1 MNTFFKPMIPVRT
14 INAEHD
20 EDDDDSSQLS
30 SESYDLEA
38 LENAAMRFGGSS
50 NRASETLGDEPY
62 TTNSLSMAS
71 SRQSGERHHSASILK
86 SQMSMTSKDASTGTT
101 SSASEA
107 DNTIVRGNYGRRS
120 FSSEYNTR
128 NFQNIN
134 NVPDARSGIY
144 GAMDEIQEEKLNYV
158 EQKNSFNSCSNSRH
172 TLPSMQCSSVSSR
185 SQFPYQKVQSQSTLT
200 EDELDEEEEIRRFS
214 INLSHAASRLSIA
227 SHTSHQRQSIGR
239 QSIPMKQSHSYYEG
253 YEEDK
258 QAEIQR
264 IRNSLR
270 DSITNTKKRGS
281 IAEENMSTAD
291 AAAAAASFFEN
302 GNFSDDDESDDPE
315 VYAPAPKRRSFAEND
330 VPIMGN
336 RSSFTARRRSSSG
349 IRKTS
354 FRASFSGSSLGRNS
368 LEDVQEDEY
377 QDNEYF
383 QTLETI
389 PGSNH
394 SAMSAAAAAVAAEDA
409 ERQYEARLSAHMMEQ
424 PGSQFDGGTGHR
436 RARRRAGF
444 VLSSLAQEAQSSQNE
459 RLRLI
464 EKDRIESRLG
474 RRTQRRSMSYSAGIK
489 NRSSIIAQTVPED
502 AEATLEENDRYEDAL
517 RLEDDDDFQQLRLN
531 RVQRRVN
538 SMPDP
543 NAISRLSESSLN
555 DCDLT
560 NLSQHGRSSLT
571 DTLEA
576 STLLA
581 ARYEPRQSLPLNFGN
596 MQANSL
602 LQEIGQVN
610 AALQRTNS
618 IDDTSV
624 CSNGF
629 QDVYGANSLLTSL
642 QQSLGQNPSIS
653 SMMSMQSTSGVQI
666 NSPHNPQTLLQGNA
680 TWNNNFQQVN
690 VGLNNALQNL
700 GRGAQSSLMNSMN
713 SSDSLSL
720 RMGADP
726 SLFNSINS
734 IDSIGLGFAADP
746 SRMSGINSGSEFS
759 PEEFDGKET
768 NVQSIHIDPDENS
781 EYFGYSRLL
790 HEACKKDD
798 VNVVQNI
805 IRQFPLSSRW
815 VLDEENIGN
824 VALHIAAKSG
834 NTSTTKIL
842 LQIDSDSALIRNAE
856 GHAPIHIA
864 VNQGQLA
871 VVSTLCDSVPA
882 CAKIQC
888 ENGNLPLHDAVSIA
902 SKHPDTPQTIQAL
915 LHAFKKSV
923 FVTND
928 ERLLPIHL
936 AATSGFVV
944 GIRTLLASE
953 FSSVYRKEEL
963 EDMLPLDL
971 AVVQLQEYLNEEEQE
986 DGEDNDMEDEEFL
999 DSNNSESDKN
1009 AIINCI
1015 EILLSSMTYNRLISE
1030 PRSISY
1036 KEDGKPFLPLHSA
1049 VDAKPQQQT
1058 FDTLYELYKEEH
1070 SQDVDLL
1077 GRNIAHRLCSR
1088 EIEHLEND
1096 IAIANKLPESLFIAH
1111 DDFGF
1116 IPLHLALQNRNVPL
1130 QFIEAISERHT
1141 SSLSKEVLPVT
1152 NNFLASFLPVHVA
1165 AASSC
1170 SIDVLMYVTTSYPS
1184 SLNT

>member
-1 MNTFFKPMIPVRT
+1 MIPVRT
-14 INAEHD
+14 IDTEHAK
-20 EDDDDSSQLS
+20 DDDDSSQLS

-38 LENAAMRFGGSS
+38 LETAAMHFGGSS
-50 NRASETLGDEPY
+50 NRASETMN
-62 TTNSLSMAS
+62 TNNSLSMAS
-71 SRQSGERHHSASILK
+71 SRQSREFNRSGSMLK

-107 DNTIVRGNYGRRS
+107 DNTIVRGNNLRRS

-128 NFQNIN
+128 EHQITNDI
-134 NVPDARSGIY
+134 PDVQSGIY
-144 GAMDEIQEEKLNYV
+144 GAMDKIQEEKSIYV
-158 EQKNSFNSCSNSRH
+158 EQKNSFGSCSNSRQ

-185 SQFPYQKVQSQSTLT
+185 SQVPYHKVQSQSTLT

-239 QSIPMKQSHSYYEG
+239 QSIPMKQRHSYYKG
-253 YEEDK
+253 YEEDE

-330 VPIMGN
+330 IPVMGN

-349 IRKTS
+349 KAPRKTS
-354 FRASFSGSSLGRNS
+354 FRASFSGSSLGRSS

-444 VLSSLAQEAQSSQNE
+444 VLSSLAQEAQSSHNE

-517 RLEDDDDFQQLRLN
+517 RLKDDGDFQQLRLN

-555 DCDLT
+555 DCDLN

-581 ARYEPRQSLPLNFGN
+581 ARYEPRQSLPLSFGN

-618 IDDTSV
+618 VDDSSL

-629 QDVYGANSLLTSL
+629 QDVYGANSLLSSL

-666 NSPHNPQTLLQGNA
+666 NSPHNPQTLLQENA

-713 SSDSLSL
+713 SADSLSL

-734 IDSIGLGFAADP
+734 TDSIGLGFATDP
-746 SRMSGINSGSEFS
+746 SRMNRINSSSEFS

-805 IRQFPLSSRW
+805 IRQFPLSTRW

-915 LHAFKKSV
+915 LHAFKNSV

-971 AVVQLQEYLNEEEQE
+971 AVVQLQEYLNEEERE

-999 DSNNSESDKN
+999 DSNNTESDKN

-1058 FDTLYELYKEEH
+1058 FHTLYELYKEEH

-1088 EIEHLEND
+1088 GIQNLEND
-1096 IAIANKLPESLFIAH
+1096 IAIANKLPEGLFIAH

-1152 NNFLASFLPVHVA
+1152 NNLFASFLPVHVA

>member
-1 MNTFFKPMIPVRT
+1 MIPVQL
-14 INAEHD
+14 INTEHAK
-20 EDDDDSSQLS
+20 DDDDDSQLS
-30 SESYDLEA
+30 SESYDLET
-38 LENAAMRFGGSS
+38 LENAAMHFGGSS

-62 TTNSLSMAS
+62 TTNSLSIAS
-71 SRQSGERHHSASILK
+71 SRQSRERHHSASMLK

-158 EQKNSFNSCSNSRH
+158 EQKNSFVSCSNSRQ

-239 QSIPMKQSHSYYEG
+239 QSIPMKQRHSYYDG
-253 YEEDK
+253 YGQDE

-281 IAEENMSTAD
+281 IADEHMSTAD

-302 GNFSDDDESDDPE
+302 GDFSDDDDDEGDGPE
-315 VYAPAPKRRSFAEND
+315 IYAPAPKRRSFAEND
-330 VPIMGN
+330 IPAMGH

-349 IRKTS
+349 MAPRKTS
-354 FRASFSGSSLGRNS
+354 FRASFSGSSLGRSS
-368 LEDVQEDEY
+368 LEDVQEDGD

-383 QTLETI
+383 HTLETI

-424 PGSQFDGGTGHR
+424 PGSQFDGGAGHR

-474 RRTQRRSMSYSAGIK
+474 RKTQRRSMSYSAGIK

-502 AEATLEENDRYEDAL
+502 TEANLEENERYEDAL
-517 RLEDDDDFQQLRLN
+517 RLEDDGDFQQLRLN

-543 NAISRLSESSLN
+543 NAISRLSNSSVN
-555 DCDLT
+555 DCDIG

-571 DTLEA
+571 DTLDA

-581 ARYEPRQSLPLNFGN
+581 ARYEPRQSLPQNFGN

-602 LQEIGQVN
+602 LQELGQVN

-618 IDDTSV
+618 LDDSSA
-624 CSNGF
+624 CSIGL
-629 QDVYGANSLLTSL
+629 QDIYGANPFLNSL
-642 QQSLGQNPSIS
+642 QQSLGQTPLSRTSIS
-653 SMMSMQSTSGVQI
+653 SMMSMQSNTGVQI
-666 NSPHNPQTLLQGNA
+666 ASPNDAQALLQGNG

-690 VGLNNALQNL
+690 VGLNTALQNL
-700 GRGAQSSLMNSMN
+700 GRGAESSLMNSIN
-713 SSDSLSL
+713 SADSLRL
-720 RMGADP
+720 RMGTDP
-726 SLFNSINS
+726 SFVSSIHS
-734 IDSIGLGFAADP
+734 TDSIGLGFVADP
-746 SRMSGINSGSEFS
+746 SHMSSINSGNEFS

-768 NVQSIHIDPDENS
+768 NVQSIHIDPEENS
-781 EYFGYSRLL
+781 EYFGFSRLL

-805 IRQFPLSSRW
+805 ICQFPTSTKW

-834 NTSTTKIL
+834 NISTTKIL
-842 LQIDSDSALIRNAE
+842 LQMDSDSALIRNAE

-915 LHAFKKSV
+915 LHAFKNAV

-953 FSSVYRKEEL
+953 FSTVYRKEEL

-971 AVVQLQEYLNEEEQE
+971 AVVQLQEYLSEEGQ
-986 DGEDNDMEDEEFL
+986 DGEEDDMEDEEFL
-999 DSNNSESDKN
+999 DSNDSESDKN

-1015 EILLSSMTYNRLISE
+1015 EILLSSMTYSRLISE
-1030 PRSISY
+1030 PRSIAY

-1058 FDTLYELYKEEH
+1058 FETLYELYKEEH
-1070 SQDVDLL
+1070 SLDVDPL

-1088 EIEHLEND
+1088 EIENLEND
-1096 IAIANKLPESLFIAH
+1096 IAIAKKLPEGLFIAH

-1116 IPLHLALQNRNVPL
+1116 ISLHLALQNRNVPL
-1130 QFIEAISERHT
+1130 AFIEAISRRHT

-1152 NNFLASFLPVHVA
+1152 NNLFASFLPVHVA

-1170 SIDVLMYVTTSYPS
+1170 SVDVLMYVTMSYPS
-1184 SLNT
+1184 SLNI